1 MQTGR
6 HSEDLV
12 ADYLVGYGWRLV
24 ARNWRSPWAEVD
36 IVLFG
41 RETILLTEV
50 KATKEAWLEDP
61 VSRAQRRRLRL
72 VLEEVIERF
81 PQYKIWMWLALVSD
95 RNEVRIYRD
104 YFGE

>member
-1 MQTGR
+1 MRKGQE
-6 HSEDLV
+6 SEDLV
-12 ADYLVGYGWRLV
+12 VHYLVGYGWRLV
-24 ARNWRSPWAEVD
+24 AKNWRSPWAEVD

-41 RETILLTEV
+41 KETILLTEV
-50 KATKEAWLEDP
+50 KAIKEAWLADP

-95 RNEVRIYRD
+95 RNEVKIYRD

>member
-1 MQTGR
+1 MRKGQ

-12 ADYLVGYGWRLV
+12 AHYLVGYGWRLV
-24 ARNWRSPWAEVD
+24 AKNWRSPWAEVD

-41 RETILLTEV
+41 KETILLTEV
-50 KATKEAWLEDP
+50 KAIKEAWFEDP
-61 VSRAQRRRLRL
+61 VSRGQRRRLRL

-95 RNEVRIYRD
+95 RNEVKIYRD

>member
-1 MQTGR
+1 MRKGQE
-6 HSEDLV
+6 SEDLV
-12 ADYLVGYGWRLV
+12 AHYLVGYGWRLV
-24 ARNWRSPWAEVD
+24 AKNWRSPWAEVD

-41 RETILLTEV
+41 KETILLTEV
-50 KATKEAWLEDP
+50 KAIKGTWLADP
-61 VSRAQRRRLRL
+61 VSRGQRRRLRL

-95 RNEVRIYRD
+95 RNEVKIYRD